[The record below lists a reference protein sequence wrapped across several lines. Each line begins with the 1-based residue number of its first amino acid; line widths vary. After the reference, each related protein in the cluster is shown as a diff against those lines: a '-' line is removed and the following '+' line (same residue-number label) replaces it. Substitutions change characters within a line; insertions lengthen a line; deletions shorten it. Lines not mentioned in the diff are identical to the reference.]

1 MEIKGTRTDMPFQL
15 GESHGCGMGN
25 VQSRAQQFVND
36 VKAGIG
42 DSALQ
47 QKYDLPKDK
56 FLFYKAAALDFIA
69 LQRKSGPG
77 PKRKLNAHQVLA
89 DIKAGMDDDSLMA
102 KYELNSRQ
110 LQSVFRQM
118 IRAGLATA
126 MELSSRLSITK
137 SQVQEAFVE
146 MGKAVRELD

>member
-1 MEIKGTRTDMPFQL
+1 MPFQS
-15 GESHGCGMGN
+15 GENCGCGMGN

-36 VKAGIG
+36 VKAGMG

-47 QKYDLPKDK
+47 QKYELSKDK
-56 FLFYKAAALDFIA
+56 FLFYKAAALDYIS

-102 KYELNSRQ
+102 KYELNARQ